1 MEVSILRYALDR
13 VPLSL
18 IIDDSTVLLNA
29 NYFWMRDR
37 NPVDGQNRR
46 WEDVPVVHPRAFTR
60 EWAELCQAHG
70 VRGKFSVI
78 PCPAAVGRIDHG
90 LPLFSRAQ
98 QDDWLAMC
106 RELIVP
112 AFDLTPEMMT
122 HSVVVDPATC
132 RPVEPQLWE
141 QYDWAALPEDED
153 LVTEYIAAACRI
165 LVNVGLTPTGVTSPG
180 GFGGQTLDRYARC
193 TGEAV
198 RAVTGVATPYFFQ
211 RVTAEGT
218 DLETPVWFPDRAAG
232 TATGEIIAST
242 GDKTG
247 SWTGYGE
254 ADADYYLTA
263 DLQGGRL
270 PELLAARQPVVF
282 CSHWQGFYGL
292 HDEDRRGFRVLGTV
306 LERLRALDPDGSLT
320 RWRKCSEITNYACA
334 REMARLTVEGQTV
347 DLDLPVTVP
356 EFTLVITG
364 APVSQVTVNEVPLTP
379 VATRAAFRSGTY
391 LPTPE
396 GAVLAF
402 DAAQR
407 HTTIRVLSQ
416 GAPGNDAR

>member
-1 MEVSILRYALDR
+1 MEVALVRHALDR

-18 IIDDSTVLLNA
+18 IIDDSTVLVNA

-46 WEDVPVVHPRAFTR
+46 WEDVPVVHPQAFTR
-60 EWAELCQAHG
+60 EWAELCQEHG

-78 PCPAAVGRIDHG
+78 PCPAALGRLDHG
-90 LPLFSRAQ
+90 LPLFSRTQ

-112 AFDLTPEMMT
+112 AFDITPEMMT
-122 HSVVVDPATC
+122 HSVVVDPETC

-141 QYDWAALPEDED
+141 QYDWAALPPDEG
-153 LVTEYIAAACRI
+153 LVTRYIAAACRI
-165 LVNVGLTPTGVTSPG
+165 LVNVGLPPTGVTSPG
-180 GFGGQTLDRYARC
+180 GFGGQTLDLYARC

-198 RAVTGVATPYFFQ
+198 RAATGTPTPFFFQ
-211 RVTAEGT
+211 RVTAQGT
-218 DLETPVWFPDRAAG
+218 DIETPVWYADAARG

-270 PELLAARQPVVF
+270 PELIAAGQPVVF

-292 HDEDRRGFRVLGTV
+292 HDADRRGFRVLQTV
-306 LERLRALDPDGSLT
+306 LGRLRELDPDGSRT

-334 REMARLTVEGQTV
+334 REMAQVTVAGQTIR
-347 DLDLPVTVP
+347 LDLPLTVP
-356 EFTLVITG
+356 EFTLRVTG
-364 APVSQVTVNEVPLTP
+364 GPVRGITVNGTPLTP
-379 VATRAAFRSGTY
+379 VTTRAAFRDGTY
-391 LPTPE
+391 LPTPG
-396 GAVLAF
+396 GALLAF
-402 DAAQR
+402 TATQR
-407 HTTIRVLSQ
+407 DTVVEIS
-416 GAPGNDAR
+416 G